1 MSSWFIHNT
10 FISDTELFFD
20 QEREFDK
27 IKSDLEDE
35 IHSSLNR
42 DKFDK
47 LEYEYLV
54 TILKGIEQ

>member
-1 MSSWFIHNT
+1 MSSWLIHNT

-20 QEREFDK
+20 QEIEFEK

-35 IHSSLNR
+35 IHASLNR
-42 DKFDK
+42 KEFNK